1 MNNPSENSTIGE
13 DFVLDEQ
20 EQQTT
25 LSNEQVEAIQQ
36 QLETPEVTPVDSVQQ
51 ETQPATA
58 ATPAPVETESQPT
71 GEQPQAKPGLF
82 QGLTYFG
89 QPIGETG
96 QQVQE
101 RLSAPGQG
109 IIDTAVDGINFLL
122 QKTGVQIPKATK
134 YEDEVA
140 EATRV
145 ISSVVLPTVLTQGV
159 YSSAAAGAKAQAVS
173 KLGEANKINQL
184 GNTAFMK
191 FVGNRGIESAAA
203 VTVGAVST
211 EYETGDNL
219 AGTLKK
225 ALPPQYDFIPDNW
238 ATLDGE
244 STDIKRQK
252 NINEDL
258 ALGFLIP
265 LVGFAGRTKAA
276 ISEVK
281 DLYRTPPTIVGE
293 SDQAVKYLADNR
305 PKPVSEVPEEAL
317 LEYQAKQDEAL
328 DELGYYNQ
336 SKATDPNI
344 PLKGIHDLYEFREV
358 GLRTVDDFGIVGASV
373 DAARIQT
380 NKGTVYGRLGNF
392 ISGPALKYGAETPG
406 GVEEI
411 TIGLAQQLKE
421 ADRVGMVADDFTV
434 TADEVAAAGDN
445 LVLELFDPSA
455 SIDDMRRMLDPQ
467 IYKNEAGVEV
477 LTEGGYSDALGSIS
491 TLVKD
496 YQGMDIARA
505 QAYTATS
512 MAGQIAD
519 LAEGMRLNRGSISI
533 EHAQGQILDKINF
546 LQQLVGSTRY
556 FTTQNKALNS
566 SLQFIRKELPDSLK
580 GVIRSP
586 EQITQDI
593 KNNYPVAL
601 RQFQTDSEN
610 FTDSWMYLQEHRP
623 DILDSFLELYELSD
637 GKINTIAKMNDDILK
652 SFTDFRPIFDPNP
665 DQPNLIA
672 QAVRSNWFNG
682 LLSAPV
688 TAVKAVYGNISGVV
702 AEPVAY
708 FAGALASGDMK
719 SVQRGWMA
727 YSAIF
732 DTQQKALPYAG
743 KMFMKA
749 SQNPNS
755 VKGQSRLDLVI
766 KQEAKLEQYRYI
778 AEQEAERGNH
788 GFKFLTRV
796 YEEQL
801 GMAADPVFRLTP
813 NLFTGFDGWG
823 GATLA
828 NAQARFRAMDELE
841 RLGEAATPERIKEL
855 ATAEYNSMFGADGLI
870 KDKVVKYQNA
880 DIALNLDTGL
890 SKMVDG
896 LLKTIPGLTPFITFP
911 TTMMNLVRVAD
922 DYLPVP
928 LRSFQKDVN
937 ELAYTSVKTFMANP
951 ESIERILTSR
961 GHNVAQMDDV
971 ARLNALVDLKN
982 RTLGRKYIGT
992 FITSMAIGV
1001 ALKDKLFGDG
1011 LFSMTGDGSID
1022 RQLNTARMKN
1032 SNFKPRSFV
1041 GPDGTRFEYNEL
1053 LGPGLSNWVAMVA
1066 NVADNFDMLGE
1077 AATEHAF
1084 EKLAFIMG
1092 AALTD
1097 QAGISALRP
1106 LVEVM
1111 SGNDFAANRWA
1122 GGMLNSLGPLSG
1134 ARNEFGKILDG
1145 GLKEINN
1152 DITSHLQNRNRIIG
1166 LVDPSNR
1173 LPTVVSPISGEAP
1186 NKYSMLQRI
1195 YNAYSPLKIHPAMTK
1210 EEKFL
1215 YDIQYDVSSAFKKRS
1230 GVDLTAKERNALN
1243 VEMGEMGIFKKEIER
1258 IANTA
1263 EARNSIQELKIM
1275 RRSGITSEELDISR
1289 YDQIHMMLK
1298 DAQKRA
1304 EELAFNNLEPDIRN
1318 AIEQRILLKQMNDSR
1333 AMAGKAP
1340 IPTPRPTHRY

>member
-1 MNNPSENSTIGE
+1 M
-13 DFVLDEQ
+13 VLI
-20 EQQTT
+20 
-25 LSNEQVEAIQQ
+25 SCCRRQVF
-36 QLETPEVTPVDSVQQ
+36 
-51 ETQPATA
+51 
-58 ATPAPVETESQPT
+58 
-71 GEQPQAKPGLF
+71 K
-82 QGLTYFG
+82 
-89 QPIGETG
+89 
-96 QQVQE
+96 
-101 RLSAPGQG
+101 
-109 IIDTAVDGINFLL
+109 
-122 QKTGVQIPKATK
+122 IPKATK

-140 EATRV
+140 EATRK
-145 ISSVVLPTVLTQGV
+145 ISSVVLPTVLTQGA
-159 YSSAAAGAKAQAVS
+159 YSGVAARAQTASVAR
-173 KLGEANKINQL
+173 LGQANKINQL

-203 VTVGAVST
+203 VTVGAVTT
-211 EYETGDNL
+211 EYETDDNL
-219 AGTLKK
+219 SGMLKK
-225 ALPPQYDFIPDNW
+225 SWPKTYDFIPDNW
-238 ATLDGE
+238 ATLDG
-244 STDIKRQK
+244 DAPDLKRQK

-265 LVGFAGRTKAA
+265 LVGFAGKTKAA

-281 DLYRTPPTIVGE
+281 DLYRTPPTLVGE

-305 PKPVSEVPEEAL
+305 PKPVSDVPEEAL
-317 LEYQAKQDEAL
+317 LQYQVKQEEAL
-328 DELGYYNQ
+328 DELGYYNA
-336 SKATDPNI
+336 SKSTDPNI
-344 PLKGIHDLYEFREV
+344 PLKGVHDLYEFRET
-358 GLRTVDDFGIVGASV
+358 GLRTVDDFGIVGASI
-373 DAARIQT
+373 DAARIQG
-380 NKGTVYGRLGNF
+380 NKGTVHGRLGNF

-411 TIGLAQQLKE
+411 TIGLTQQLKE
-421 ADRVGMVADDFTV
+421 ADRVGMVADDFAV
-434 TADEVAAAGDN
+434 SADEVAAAGDN

-455 SIDDMRRMLDPQ
+455 SIDDMRRMLEPQ
-467 IYKNEAGVEV
+467 TVTNEAGVEV
-477 LTEGGYSDALGSIS
+477 LTTGGYADALGSIS
-491 TLVKD
+491 TLVKE
-496 YQGMDIARA
+496 YQGMDVARA

-533 EHAQGQILDKINF
+533 ENAQEQILDKINF

-566 SLQFIRKELPDSLK
+566 SLQFIRQQLPEPLK

-586 EQITQDI
+586 EQIVQDI

-601 RQFQTDSEN
+601 RKFQTDSEN
-610 FTDSWMYLQEHRP
+610 FTDSWMYLQENRP

-637 GKINTIAKMNDDILK
+637 GRINTIAKMNDDILK
-652 SFTDFRPIFDPNP
+652 SFTNFRPIFDPNP

-672 QAVRSNWFNG
+672 QAVRANWFNG
-682 LLSAPV
+682 LLSAPA
-688 TAVKAVYGNISGVV
+688 TAAKAIYGNISGVV

-719 SVQRGWMA
+719 SLQRGWMA
-727 YSAIF
+727 YSAVF

-743 KMFMKA
+743 KLFAKA

-766 KQEAKLEQYRYI
+766 KQEEKLEQYRYI
-778 AEQEAERGNH
+778 AEQEADRGNH
-788 GFKFLTRV
+788 GFKFLVKV

-855 ATAEYNSMFGADGLI
+855 ATGEYNSMFGADGLI

-896 LLKTIPGLTPFITFP
+896 LLKTIPGLTPFLTFP

-951 ESIERILTSR
+951 ESIERILSSR

-971 ARLNALVDLKN
+971 AKLNALVDLKN

-992 FITSMAIGV
+992 FLTSLAIGS
-1001 ALKDKLFGDG
+1001 AIKDKLFGDG

-1032 SNFKPRSFV
+1032 SNFNHV
-1041 GPDGTRFEYNEL
+1041 QL
-1053 LGPGLSNWVAMVA
+1053 LV
-1066 NVADNFDMLGE
+1066 
-1077 AATEHAF
+1077 
-1084 EKLAFIMG
+1084 
-1092 AALTD
+1092 
-1097 QAGISALRP
+1097 
-1106 LVEVM
+1106 LVV
-1111 SGNDFAANRWA
+1111 
-1122 GGMLNSLGPLSG
+1122 
-1134 ARNEFGKILDG
+1134 G
-1145 GLKEINN
+1145 GLNTMN
-1152 DITSHLQNRNRIIG
+1152 C
-1166 LVDPSNR
+1166 LV
-1173 LPTVVSPISGEAP
+1173 LV
-1186 NKYSMLQRI
+1186 
-1195 YNAYSPLKIHPAMTK
+1195 
-1210 EEKFL
+1210 
-1215 YDIQYDVSSAFKKRS
+1215 
-1230 GVDLTAKERNALN
+1230 
-1243 VEMGEMGIFKKEIER
+1243 
-1258 IANTA
+1258 
-1263 EARNSIQELKIM
+1263 
-1275 RRSGITSEELDISR
+1275 
-1289 YDQIHMMLK
+1289 
-1298 DAQKRA
+1298 
-1304 EELAFNNLEPDIRN
+1304 
-1318 AIEQRILLKQMNDSR
+1318 
-1333 AMAGKAP
+1333 
-1340 IPTPRPTHRY
+1340 